1 MSFGGAT
8 PPGCGWGSRA
18 GHPKWGVR
26 VFSLIAP
33 PPPRRSLGEGL
44 SNPRG
49 CGVCFFRNGVLS
61 GWKCVQIVRHA
72 AKSLHL
78 NIPEA
83 RSGLREDLYF
93 SPGVRDQGKSL
104 QREQIFFT
112 PAFFSCL
119 QNCLFYSFRAF
130 TDESLRTGRCN
141 QLSKVTLSGP
151 RLSRFIPVEREI
163 FNASIIPIPNPLHSF
178 SVVLMDAQI

>member
-8 PPGCGWGSRA
+8 PPGWGWGSRA

-26 VFSLIAP
+26 VVSLIDVRSPVP
-33 PPPRRSLGEGL
+33 PGSGHWE
-44 SNPRG
+44 RG
-49 CGVCFFRNGVLS
+49 CLTPGAAACGFFRNGVFS
-61 GWKCVQIVRHA
+61 GCKCVQIVRYA

-78 NIPEA
+78 NTPEA
-83 RSGLREDLYF
+83 RSGLREDPYF

-112 PAFFSCL
+112 SAFFSCL

-130 TDESLRTGRCN
+130 TDESLRTGQCN

-151 RLSRFIPVEREI
+151 QAVWLYSCGERNI
-163 FNASIIPIPNPLHSF
+163 
-178 SVVLMDAQI
+178 